1 MFVKS
6 LKDSK
11 GNVFTPKVSADS
23 VYLSGVAT
31 TLTAKLT
38 EIQEALDTKTSLPAG
53 GTVGQILRKT
63 SSGYGWSDEK
73 SYTGEG

>member
-1 MFVKS
+1 MYVKI

-31 TLTAKLT
+31 TLTAKLA
-38 EIQEALDTKTSLPAG
+38 EIQEALETKSALPSGGVVGQVLKKTS
-53 GTVGQILRKT
+53 TGQE
-63 SSGYGWSDEK
+63 WAE
-73 SYTGEG
+73 

>member
-38 EIQEALDTKTSLPAG
+38 EIQETD
-53 GTVGQILRKT
+53 
-63 SSGYGWSDEK
+63 
-73 SYTGEG
+73 